1 MRARDRGVVV
11 EGSPRDREAHDHIG
25 SEVAMKTLG
34 VVAILA
40 GILVMVLALT
50 GVIGQGAG
58 RAVII
63 AAIVLLAAGFF
74 LYRRSVRPPA

>member
-1 MRARDRGVVV
+1 
-11 EGSPRDREAHDHIG
+11 
-25 SEVAMKTLG
+25 MKTLG